1 VNKQFVFLSFSL
13 LSWGWLVQSLWVA
26 VSLLLLIAAIQ
37 SSSWR
42 WTIQPKQLNRWG
54 DAATFLVV
62 VLLID
67 VYVLQP
73 SEQPMFVLL
82 KCLPILVLPVLLA
95 QLFSRQREI
104 PLSVLFY
111 SLRKKNRANQTIDFQ
126 LPYTALVM
134 LSAGAANVQNISYFV
149 LSTLLFIGIL
159 WTVRP
164 KQSHVWLWL
173 PVMTIAVGLSY
184 IGQQGLHQLHKI
196 VEQKSIQWLSEWNA
210 DPFKNQTSI
219 GDIGELKLSNHIEF
233 RLKADGQILLHQASY
248 DLYLGQTWIT
258 SKRVFNNKNPVI
270 PTEQPLK
277 QLTVLQHELGHTVL
291 ALPDGTLNITG
302 LDDAVLQYTEL
313 GAVEVDIMPRI
324 ANYQVFYTGKRL
336 GKPSAYDVQIPKQH
350 QDWLQAFSRELKLAG
365 LPAKVAAE
373 RIKDYFQQHF
383 FYSLYLGTENNPD
396 NALRDFMLKR
406 KAGHCEYFAAA
417 TVLLLRQAGIPA
429 RLATGYSVTEYIPE
443 QDVYL
448 VRRRDAHAWAIAYID
463 GIWQPVDSTPSQ
475 WQQMEAENA
484 KGIGQTLTDWWSN
497 LCFWWQQWQISDN
510 QRLQFKLIALLL
522 LSSYVLARIIIRNK
536 QKTQRQATLLED
548 KPNCTGLDS
557 EFYALEQQLQNT
569 QLARFA
575 NESLQQWVQRL
586 NHPELIKL
594 CQLHYQLRFDPKGLS
609 NIQRQQLRQYV
620 QTWLKNLN

>member
-1 VNKQFVFLSFSL
+1 VNKQFIFLSFSL
-13 LSWGWLVQSLWVA
+13 LSWGWLLNSLWIA
-26 VSLLLLIAAIQ
+26 VGLLFIIAAVQ

-62 VLLID
+62 VLLVD

-82 KCLPILVLPVLLA
+82 KCLPVLVLPVLFA
-95 QLFSRQREI
+95 QLLSRQRAI

-134 LSAGAANVQNISYFV
+134 LSAGAANVQNASYFV

-164 KQSHVWLWL
+164 KQSRVWLWL
-173 PVMTIAVGLSY
+173 AVIAIAVGLSY

-258 SKRVFNNKNPVI
+258 SKRIFTNQAPSL

-277 QLTVLQHELGHTVL
+277 QLTVLQHELAHTVL
-291 ALPDGTLNITG
+291 ALPDGTVNIKG
-302 LDDAVLQYTEL
+302 LDDTVLQYTEL
-313 GAVEVDIMPRI
+313 GAVEVDITPRT
-324 ANYQVFYTGKRL
+324 ANYQVFYSGKRI

-350 QDWLQAFSRELKLAG
+350 QDWLQTFSRELKLSG
-365 LPAKVAAE
+365 LPPKVAAE

-383 FYSLYLGTENNPD
+383 SYSLYLGTESNPD

-417 TVLLLRQAGIPA
+417 TVLLLRQSGIPA
-429 RLATGYSVTEYIPE
+429 RLATGYSVTEYQPE
-443 QDVYL
+443 QDLYL
-448 VRRRDAHAWAIAYID
+448 VRRRDAHAWAIAYLD
-463 GIWQPVDSTPSQ
+463 GIWQAVDSTPSQ
-475 WQQMEAENA
+475 WQQLEADNA
-484 KGIGQTLTDWWSN
+484 KGVWQTLSDAWSN
-497 LCFWWQQWQISDN
+497 VCFLWQQWQPSDSL
-510 QRLQFKLIALLL
+510 RLQLKLITLLL
-522 LSSYVLARIIIRNK
+522 LSVYLSARLVHNNRK
-536 QKTQRQATLLED
+536 TRQTQKVSEL
-548 KPNCTGLDS
+548 KPVCRGLDS
-557 EFYALEQQLQNT
+557 EFYQLEQHLQNT
-569 QLARFA
+569 PRARFD

-586 NHPELIKL
+586 NNPKLTAL
-594 CQLHYQLRFDPKGLS
+594 CQLHYQLRFDPQGLRTE
-609 NIQRQQLRQYV
+609 QRQQLRQQV
-620 QTWLKNLN
+620 QAWLAAG